1 MSSAMR
7 EFRSADGRFLTPG
20 DGVSTR
26 HSFSYGAHYDPD
38 NVGLGPLIAIN
49 TETLEPE
56 GGYDSHRHADVEI
69 VTWVLEGALHH
80 EDSTGHSGIITPGI
94 AQRLSAGTGV
104 EHTERNASATDE
116 LVFVQMMLVSDHDGE
131 PSYAQVDV
139 DPQPGELTPTVAVE
153 APADL
158 FVVRLGAGDTVTV
171 PAAVRSLVHVTR
183 GSISLGD
190 TTLTSGDEARLTD
203 EDAYDLSAAGD
214 GGEALIWQ
222 LWR

>member
-1 MSSAMR
+1 MR
-7 EFRSADGRFLTPG
+7 EIRGADGRFLTPG
-20 DGVSTR
+20 EGISTR

-38 NVGLGPLIAIN
+38 NVGFGPLIAIN
-49 TETLEPE
+49 TETLEP
-56 GGYDSHRHADVEI
+56 GAGYDSHRHADVEI
-69 VTWVLEGALHH
+69 VTWVLEGALDH
-80 EDSTGHSGIITPGI
+80 EDSTGQRGTITSGI

-104 EHTERNASATDE
+104 EHTERNASSTE
-116 LVFVQMMLVSDHDGE
+116 QLVFVQMMLVSDHDG
-131 PSYAQVDV
+131 PPDYAQVEV
-139 DPQPGELTPTVAVE
+139 DPRVGELTPSVDVE

-158 FVVRLGAGDTVTV
+158 FVVRLNLGDTVTV

-183 GSISLGD
+183 GSIALGD

-203 EDAYDLSAAGD
+203 EDAYDLSAADD

>member
-1 MSSAMR
+1 MR
-7 EFRSADGRFLTPG
+7 EIRGADGRFFTPG
-20 DGVSTR
+20 DHVSTK

-38 NVGLGPLIAIN
+38 NIAFGPLMVIN
-49 TETLEPE
+49 TETLEP
-56 GGYDSHRHADVEI
+56 GAGYDSHRHADVEI
-69 VTWVLEGALHH
+69 VTWVLQGALQH
-80 EDSTGHSGIITPGI
+80 EDSTGHHGTITPGT

-104 EHTERNASATDE
+104 EHTERNASETDE
-116 LVFVQMMLVSDHDGE
+116 LVFVQMMLVSDHDGG
-131 PSYAQVDV
+131 PSYAQADL
-139 DPQPGELTPTVAVE
+139 DPQPGQLTPAVEVE

-158 FVVRLGAGDTVTV
+158 FVVRLGAGDSVTV

-183 GSISLGD
+183 GSIMLDD

-203 EDAYDLSAAGD
+203 EDAYDLSAADD